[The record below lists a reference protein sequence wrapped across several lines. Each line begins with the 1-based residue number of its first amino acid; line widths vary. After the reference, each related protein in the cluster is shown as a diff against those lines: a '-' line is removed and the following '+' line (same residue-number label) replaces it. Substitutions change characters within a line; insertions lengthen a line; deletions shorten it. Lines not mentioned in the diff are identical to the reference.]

1 MFHIQGE
8 AKKVQYTTDESA
20 LGQNDRALV
29 IKRSRLLDN
38 DYEARCALKFKNITG
53 PI

>member
-8 AKKVQYTTDESA
+8 AKKVQYTTDESP
-20 LGQNDRALV
+20 LGQNDTALFN
-29 IKRSRLLDN
+29 KRSRLLDN